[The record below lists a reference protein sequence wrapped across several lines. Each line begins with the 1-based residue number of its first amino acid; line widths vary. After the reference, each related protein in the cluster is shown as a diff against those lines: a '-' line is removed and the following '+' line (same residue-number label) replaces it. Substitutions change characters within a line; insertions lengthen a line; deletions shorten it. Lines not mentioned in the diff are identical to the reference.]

1 MSNYV
6 NTSRDA
12 DDLQSPVL
20 ATKYAHTASNLV
32 RTLAR
37 NFVFIIGVISAVIIF
52 TSLDVLNFTGYLKV
66 VPDVLYDS
74 MVTTFSVIL
83 LAVILYQ
90 LNTVLKSKRV
100 LSSWADIFERNSIR
114 TGINIAMT
122 NRSKEEAIHAVAE
135 TIAQIGEP
143 LRNYISSKDNLY
155 NFLDVNFKS
164 NHNEKDIN
172 FDVLIDQDQVKNETR
187 SIDTNNSSNLKQ
199 SLREYGA
206 IAVKEVEGTVDNG
219 IVRDFYNSLSKYSLL
234 TKNNVGLAL
243 IIGEN
248 ISEDASNTARQLEND
263 KINYIILIEK
273 PVTMTQ

>member
-1 MSNYV
+1 MSNYL

-20 ATKYAHTASNLV
+20 ATKYAYTASNLV
-32 RTLAR
+32 RILAR

-52 TSLDVLNFTGYLKV
+52 ALSDVLHFVGILKTI
-66 VPDVLYDS
+66 PDTVYDF
-74 MVTTFSVIL
+74 MTVTFSIIL
-83 LAVILYQ
+83 LAFVLYQ
-90 LNTVLKSKRV
+90 LNTLLKSKK
-100 LSSWADIFERNSIR
+100 LLNSWADTFERNSIR

-143 LRNYISSKDNLY
+143 LRNYISSKDSIN

-164 NHNEKDIN
+164 NNNEKDIN
-172 FDVLIDQDQVKNETR
+172 FDVLIDQDHVKNER
-187 SIDTNNSSNLKQ
+187 GSIDANNSSNLKQ

-206 IAVKEVEGTVDNG
+206 IVVREVEGTVDNE
-219 IVRDFYNSLSKYSLL
+219 IVRDFYNSLSKYTLL
-234 TKNNVGLAL
+234 TKNKVGLAL

-263 KINYIILIEK
+263 KINYIVLIEK
-273 PVTMTQ
+273 PMTMTQ

>member
-1 MSNYV
+1 MSNHV

-52 TSLDVLNFTGYLKV
+52 ASLDVLNFVGYLKV

-74 MVTTFSVIL
+74 MVAIFSVIL
-83 LAVILYQ
+83 LAVVLYQ
-90 LNTVLKSKRV
+90 LNTLLKSKRV
-100 LSSWADIFERNSIR
+100 LSSWADTFERNSIR

-122 NRSKEEAIHAVAE
+122 NKSKEEAIHAVAE

-143 LRNYISSKDNLY
+143 LRNYILSKDSLD
-155 NFLDVNFKS
+155 NFLDVNIKG
-164 NHNEKDIN
+164 NDENDIS
-172 FDVLIDQDQVKNETR
+172 FDVLIDQDHVKNNTR
-187 SIDTNNSSNLKQ
+187 ASGSNNSSNLKQ
-199 SLREYGA
+199 SLIEYGA
-206 IAVKEVEGTVDNG
+206 IVVKVVEGTVDNR
-219 IVRDFYNSLSKYSLL
+219 IVHDFYNSLSKYTLL
-234 TKNNVGLAL
+234 TKNKVGLAL

-248 ISEDASNTARQLEND
+248 ISEDVGITARRLENN
-263 KINYIILIEK
+263 KINYIVLIEK
-273 PVTMTQ
+273 PIAMTQ

>member
-12 DDLQSPVL
+12 EDSQSPVL

-52 TSLDVLNFTGYLKV
+52 ASLDVLNFVGYLKV

-74 MVTTFSVIL
+74 MVATFSVIL

-100 LSSWADIFERNSIR
+100 LSSWADTFERNSIR

-122 NRSKEEAIHAVAE
+122 NRSKEEAIHGVAE

-143 LRNYISSKDNLY
+143 LRNYISSKDSLY

-164 NHNEKDIN
+164 NNNEKDIN
-172 FDVLIDQDQVKNETR
+172 FDVLIDQDHVKNETR
-187 SIDTNNSSNLKQ
+187 SIDANNSSNLKQ
-199 SLREYGA
+199 ALREYGA
-206 IAVKEVEGTVDNG
+206 IVIKEVEGTVDNG
-219 IVRDFYNSLSKYSLL
+219 IVRDFYDSLSKYTLL
-234 TKNNVGLAL
+234 TKNKVGLAL

-263 KINYIILIEK
+263 KINYIVLIEK
-273 PVTMTQ
+273 PMTMTQ